1 MEIGWISNNFKNLLI
16 QLQKIIKVFQQPLIK
31 GGNRER
37 RGRRWKEYTY
47 NHESPQGELPKV
59 ISKKNKECDSLKW
72 TG

>member
-37 RGRRWKEYTY
+37 RGRR
-47 NHESPQGELPKV
+47 
-59 ISKKNKECDSLKW
+59 
-72 TG
+72 